1 MGGVEEVRQLTDR
14 TLHWIAKIGGVKR
27 EWDATILEQTP
38 DQKIAWA
45 ATTGATNAGAV
56 YFQAL
61 GPDRTAVRLSLEY
74 EPEGLVEKAGDFL
87 NIVDKQAEKDLEK
100 FKEFVES
107 QGAETGAWR
116 GAVNEPGS
124 ARTPGVEDASMS
136 RATAARRTPDDP
148 RRSRGLRVVP
158 DTAMCGPSTGQRRV
172 TRRPRPNG
180 VTVNN
185 VPSQYN

>member
-1 MGGVEEVRQLTDR
+1 VSTKVEKTIEVAVPVSTAYNQWTQFEDFPKFMGGVQEVRQLTDR

-27 EWDATILEQTP
+27 EWDAAILEQTP

-56 YFQAL
+56 YFQNL

-74 EPEGLVEKAGDFL
+74 EPEGLVEKVGDFL

-107 QGAETGAWR
+107 QGTETGAWR

-136 RATAARRTPDDP
+136 RGDSGKTDA
-148 RRSRGLRVVP
+148 
-158 DTAMCGPSTGQRRV
+158 
-172 TRRPRPNG
+172 
-180 VTVNN
+180 
-185 VPSQYN
+185 